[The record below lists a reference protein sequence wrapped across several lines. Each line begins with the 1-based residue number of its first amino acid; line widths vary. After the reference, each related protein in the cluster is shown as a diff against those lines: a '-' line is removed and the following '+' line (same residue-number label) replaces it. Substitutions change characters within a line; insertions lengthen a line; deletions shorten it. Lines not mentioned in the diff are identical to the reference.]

1 MPAVQGDARHTRVVV
16 SAGLAFYLA
25 LGVGLGVTGPSLVPM
40 RTDFGL
46 PYATVALVL
55 VATGIGYLVGA
66 LVGGPLSDRYGRRR
80 LMIGGTVGG
89 CLGLA
94 AVAVAPSFEM
104 VFVAKVVTGLAY
116 GVAEPTLTALLADA
130 AREKSARAIN
140 IAQIA
145 FAGGALLAPLM
156 VGGLLASGLG
166 WRPGFALGAGLFVLL
181 AGAFALIPYPPSTR
195 HAAPVRDI
203 VRTAFAPYVALLGLL
218 LALYV
223 GLEIG
228 FAGFSAAFLESQ
240 FGVERSAAS
249 AAVAI
254 FWTGQVAGRMLGAW
268 LVGRLD
274 LFHVALL
281 SAISATGFAALASL
295 APVPALALVA
305 LFFVGVASGSIFPN
319 VMAIGLRRQSRNAGT
334 VAGAL
339 FALTSVG
346 GLAFPPV
353 IGAVSDALDVRA
365 GLLLVALAML
375 PAVGLLLQA
384 QALDRRHRRAGG

>member
-1 MPAVQGDARHTRVVV
+1 MAAEVDLVPAVQGDARHTRVVV

-166 WRPGFALGAGLFVLL
+166 WRPGFALGAGLFVL
-181 AGAFALIPYPPSTR
+181 
-195 HAAPVRDI
+195 
-203 VRTAFAPYVALLGLL
+203 
-218 LALYV
+218 
-223 GLEIG
+223 
-228 FAGFSAAFLESQ
+228 
-240 FGVERSAAS
+240 
-249 AAVAI
+249 
-254 FWTGQVAGRMLGAW
+254 
-268 LVGRLD
+268 
-274 LFHVALL
+274 
-281 SAISATGFAALASL
+281 
-295 APVPALALVA
+295 
-305 LFFVGVASGSIFPN
+305 
-319 VMAIGLRRQSRNAGT
+319 
-334 VAGAL
+334 
-339 FALTSVG
+339 
-346 GLAFPPV
+346 
-353 IGAVSDALDVRA
+353 
-365 GLLLVALAML
+365 
-375 PAVGLLLQA
+375 
-384 QALDRRHRRAGG
+384 